1 MLFVYHGDMKT
12 KDFRSSNPEAQ
23 EDIRKKAV
31 AAGRSGR
38 TQGEVAAIFG
48 ETGQTVNAWMRQYGE
63 GGEKALKAKRRGRPK
78 GGSLEPGQGGPER
91 DGQETGADAIAL
103 LPVDAGGGLRSD

>member
-12 KDFRSSNPEAQ
+12 KDFRSLNPEAQ

-48 ETGQTVNAWMRQYGE
+48 VTRQTVNAWMRQYGE

-78 GGSLEPGQGGPER
+78 GGS
-91 DGQETGADAIAL
+91 
-103 LPVDAGGGLRSD
+103 VDPWQARQWAPSGRYTKPHHIRFPFCLWTRE